1 MSKYPQQNLCVGLG
15 PRARSVNSVPNNPA
29 SLDLCCG
36 RVTSMALASMSYID
50 GDNLTIKE
58 CCGCNS
64 ALRRRL
70 QCGPGL
76 HDSTQTVHHIYSC
89 RAYSCMLP
97 EVSLT
102 CHTHKC
108 NTGRLKKYLCML
120 VEVKYADEQNAG
132 HLRDILSTERAMKAF
147 ILCYTS

>member
-1 MSKYPQQNLCVGLG
+1 
-15 PRARSVNSVPNNPA
+15 
-29 SLDLCCG
+29 
-36 RVTSMALASMSYID
+36 MSYID

-64 ALRRRL
+64 ALWRRL

-102 CHTHKC
+102 CHTRKC
-108 NTGRLKKYLCML
+108 NTERLKKYLCML

-147 ILCYTS
+147 ILCYTSWTTLFEVDKEKETEADLTPHYVVRKSKRWW